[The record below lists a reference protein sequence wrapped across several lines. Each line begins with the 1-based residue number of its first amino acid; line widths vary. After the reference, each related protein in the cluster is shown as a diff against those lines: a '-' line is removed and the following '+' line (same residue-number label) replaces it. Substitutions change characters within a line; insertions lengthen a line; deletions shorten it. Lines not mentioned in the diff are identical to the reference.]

1 MSTNNNIKF
10 QAIGNLTYSGFKPS
24 PAYMHIPDWWK
35 NISPHTS
42 ISGVNSVPTVK
53 QCPPT
58 IDAFSSGY
66 LIFTQCDMFF
76 NEEGFF
82 EYSYPEK
89 IVERWYKGQTDGLM
103 FQEGYSEY
111 VYKFINRWIVKTPKG
126 WSSLFI
132 HPPAYPD
139 LPFTTL
145 TGIVDTDKLNTDI
158 NPPFRMKSGWT
169 GIIKAGTPIA
179 QIIPV
184 KRSEWTSSIEKI
196 SEEEFLENQNNLKSG
211 GYGKYLKTMRERKV
225 YR

>member
-1 MSTNNNIKF
+1 MSIKNKIKF
-10 QAIGNLTYSGFKPS
+10 KAIGDLTYNGFKPS
-24 PAYMHIPDWWK
+24 PAYKHIPDWWRS
-35 NISPHTS
+35 ISPHTS

-76 NEEGFF
+76 NKDGLF

-89 IVERWYKGQTDGLM
+89 IVERWYKEQTEGLM

-111 VYKFINRWIVKTPKG
+111 VYKFINRWLVETPKG

-132 HPPAYPD
+132 HPSSYPD

-145 TGIVDTDKLNTDI
+145 TGLVDTDKLITDI

-169 GIIKAGTPIA
+169 GLIKAGTPIA

-184 KRSEWTSSIEKI
+184 KRSEWTSSIEQI
-196 SEEEFLENQNNLKSG
+196 SEEEFLKNQNDLRSG